1 MICFGNFVAMNYSS
15 RFLYFNW
22 ATLILIYLVVI
33 AGSFVRIT
41 GSGMGCPDWP
51 RCFGEWIP
59 PTEVSDL
66 PENYQDAYL
75 EKRSKKVDKFSG
87 LLESMGMEDSAEKL
101 RTDP

>member
-75 EKRSKKVDKFSG
+75 
-87 LLESMGMEDSAEKL
+87 
-101 RTDP
+101 